1 MNFSEMLVG
10 ELMQEAAGTRAVLER
25 VPEEKYSWKPHPKAQ
40 SAGQLAHH
48 IAGLPLGITEIAK
61 VGSVPYGFQPPRPEA
76 TSRAELLKYFDDSLA
91 QGKANLAAMD
101 AAAMETPWSVL
112 RDGQPVLTI
121 PRYAFLRTIL
131 FNHLYHHRGQ
141 LTTYLR
147 AMDVKVP
154 SIYGPSADEM
164 PPM

>member
-1 MNFSEMLVG
+1 MNQTELFVA
-10 ELMQEAAGTRAVLER
+10 ELMQEARATRAILER
-25 VPEEKYSWKPHPKAQ
+25 VPEDQYSWKPHPKGQ
-40 SAGQLAHH
+40 SAGQLAWH
-48 IAGLPLGITEIAK
+48 IAGLPFGITEIAK

-76 TSRAELLKYFDDSLA
+76 PSKAELLKHFDDSLEK
-91 QGKANLAAMD
+91 GRANLAAMD
-101 AAAMETPWSVL
+101 GKDLETPWSVM

-121 PRYAFLRTIL
+121 PRHAFLRTIL

-147 AMDVKVP
+147 SLDVPVP
-154 SIYGPSADEM
+154 STYGPSADEM